1 MTGLPIV
8 EIAPELQAAGLV
20 LGLLAAEIDPAA
32 AADSSVRAA
41 ALDRA
46 AQDAAGRLGDQPP
59 SGLPAVQA
67 ARGAY
72 KQLGKDPARY
82 RPAAEALLRR
92 ARQGKDVSPIHPV
105 VDVNNMV
112 SLESGVSIGS
122 YDRASLRPPFL
133 CRGGRA
139 GESYAGIGRGELNL
153 AGLPLLADGD
163 GPFGCPTSDS
173 ERAAVGSDTRSVLM
187 VLYGFGA
194 AEDRAGRATLDDA
207 LARAVQLLQEHAGA
221 GPVQTGMV
229 GG

>member
-8 EIAPELQAAGLV
+8 EIAPELQASDLLLGLV
-20 LGLLAAEIDPAA
+20 AAQLDPGAA
-32 AADSSVRAA
+32 AAQAVRAA
-41 ALDRA
+41 ALARA
-46 AQDAAGRLGDQPP
+46 GQDAAARLGDQPP

-67 ARGAY
+67 ARAAY

-82 RPAAEALLRR
+82 RPAAEALVRR

-112 SLESGVSIGS
+112 SLDSGLSIGS
-122 YDRASLRPPFL
+122 YDRARLRPPYL
-133 CRGGRA
+133 CRAGRE
-139 GESYAGIGRGELNL
+139 GESYAGIGRGALNL

-173 ERAAVGSDTRSVLM
+173 ERAAVGPQTRTVLM

-194 AEDRAGRATLDDA
+194 AGDRHARGALDDA
-207 LARAVQLLQEHAGA
+207 LARCVELLREHAGA
-221 GPVQTGMV
+221 GTVQTGTV

>member
-8 EIAPELQAAGLV
+8 EIAPELQATDLLLGLV
-20 LGLLAAEIDPAA
+20 AAEIDPGAA
-32 AADSSVRAA
+32 ATDQVRAA
-41 ALDRA
+41 ALARA
-46 AQDAAGRLGDQPP
+46 GQDAAARLGDRAP
-59 SGLPAVQA
+59 SGLAAVQA
-67 ARGAY
+67 ARAAY

-92 ARQGKDVSPIHPV
+92 ARQGKDAGPIHPV

-112 SLESGVSIGS
+112 SLDSAISIGS
-122 YDRASLRPPFL
+122 YDAAKLRPPYR
-133 CRGGRA
+133 CRAGRA
-139 GESYAGIGRGELNL
+139 GESYVGIGRGDLNL

-173 ERAAVGSDTRSVLM
+173 ERAAVGRETRTVLM

-194 AEDRAGRATLDDA
+194 AAGGDARGALDDA
-207 LARAVQLLQEHAGA
+207 LARSVDLLREHAGA
-221 GPVQTGMV
+221 GQVQTGTV

>member
-8 EIAPELQAAGLV
+8 EIAPEVQTTGLV

-32 AADSSVRAA
+32 AAGAPARTA

-46 AQDAAGRLGDQPP
+46 GRDAAARLGDRPA
-59 SGLPAVQA
+59 SALSAVQA
-67 ARGAY
+67 ARSAY

-92 ARQGKDVSPIHPV
+92 ARQGKPVSPIHPV

-112 SLESGVSIGS
+112 SLETGVSIGS
-122 YDRASLRPPFL
+122 YDRAKLRPPFL

-139 GESYAGIGRGELNL
+139 GESYAGIGRGDLNL

-173 ERAAVGSDTRSVLM
+173 ARAAVAGETRSVLM
-187 VLYGFGA
+187 VLYGFA
-194 AEDRAGRATLDDA
+194 AAGDAEARGTLDAA
-207 LARAVQLLQEHAGA
+207 LARAVELLREHAGA
-221 GPVQTGMV
+221 GQLETGTA

>member
-32 AADSSVRAA
+32 AADTSVRAA

-122 YDRASLRPPFL
+122 YDRARLRPPFH
-133 CRGGRA
+133 CRRGQD
-139 GESYAGIGRGELNL
+139 GETYAGIGRGDLNL

-173 ERAAVGSDTRSVLM
+173 ERAAVGPETRSVLM

-194 AEDRAGRATLDDA
+194 ADDRAVRATLDDP

-221 GPVQTGMV
+221 GQVQTGMV

>member
-8 EIAPELQAAGLV
+8 EIAPELQATGLV
-20 LGLLAAEIDPAA
+20 LGLLTAAVDPAA
-32 AADSSVRAA
+32 AADRAVRAA
-41 ALDRA
+41 ALTRA
-46 AQDAAGRLGDQPP
+46 GGDAAARLGDRPP
-59 SGLPAVQA
+59 SSLPAVQA
-67 ARGAY
+67 ARSAY

-112 SLESGVSIGS
+112 SLDSGISIGS
-122 YDRASLRPPFL
+122 YDRAKLRPPYR
-133 CRGGRA
+133 CRGGRD
-139 GESYAGIGRGELNL
+139 GESYTGIGRGDLNL
-153 AGLPLLADGD
+153 AGLPLLADGT

-173 ERAAVGSDTRSVLM
+173 DRAAVGPDTRSILL

-194 AEDRAGRATLDDA
+194 GDDGDARGALDAA
-207 LARAVQLLQEHAGA
+207 LARAVGLLREHAGA
-221 GPVQTGMV
+221 GQVQTGTT